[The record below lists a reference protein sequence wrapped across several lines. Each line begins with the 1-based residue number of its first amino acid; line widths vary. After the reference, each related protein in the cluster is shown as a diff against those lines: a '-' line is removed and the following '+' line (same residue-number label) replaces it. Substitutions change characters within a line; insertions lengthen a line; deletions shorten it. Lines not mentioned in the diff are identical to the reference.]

1 MAVPTPRL
9 TNTAV
14 ARNQE
19 RGGGGR
25 EGAAARPTQVPDP
38 LWPQLA
44 LAVAQLAESAYVGST
59 VDGSRVRA
67 VQSACH
73 KSGVER
79 RGG

>member
-25 EGAAARPTQVPDP
+25 EGAAARPTQVLDP

-44 LAVAQLAESAYVGST
+44 REVAVAQLAESAYVGST
-59 VDGSRVRA
+59 W
-67 VQSACH
+67 
-73 KSGVER
+73 
-79 RGG
+79 